1 MNKEKS
7 CGAIVYNDDKVLLI
21 KHNAGHIAF
30 PKGHVEGNETEEETA
45 YREIL
50 EETGLETKIDN
61 RFRYVISYSPKPLI
75 MKDVVYFVATV
86 TGGKEK
92 PQLEEVSEVMWMPM
106 DRAMEMVTFDNDK
119 KVLANAL
126 KYINRK

>member
-75 MKDVVYFVATV
+75 MKDVVYFAATV

>member
-106 DRAMEMVTFDNDK
+106 DRAMEMITFDNDK

>member
-75 MKDVVYFVATV
+75 MKDVVYFTATV